1 MRIVLSLDEQG
12 KIPLYRQVIDGIIA
26 MIERGELSPGAKL
39 PSTRE
44 LAEDLAISRFTTSK
58 AYDELSRQGYID
70 TSSSVGSFVSL
81 KRRALDRVAVAPL
94 GPVDDDE
101 VELDALRL
109 SDYGERIMTSCAIE
123 PSAVELFEELNFSA
137 PDSDLLP
144 AAKWHELL
152 VKCSKERDFNV
163 LRKPGDVFGH
173 RALRD
178 SLVDYLARVRGI
190 RCSAE
195 QICIFSGAQSA
206 LDLLSCLLINE
217 GDRALVEN
225 PGFPGARRLIAAYG
239 GSVEPVP
246 VDSQGLVVEYLA
258 EKRLQGKFIY
268 VTPAHHDPTGAVMSP
283 ARREAL
289 LAWAR
294 RNSVWVLEDDFDSE
308 FRYSEKPLPTL
319 QSQDRDQLVIY
330 LSSFW
335 KIMFPVL
342 SLGFVVLPPRL
353 VAVVR
358 KAKSLAERD
367 FHFIEHEA
375 MAQFIS
381 EGHLERHVRRTR
393 ATYARRRESLIG
405 HLNQRLPG
413 KVRISPV
420 SAGTHL
426 MVHFEPEFQE
436 DLILSAARQSG
447 LPMVSTGAYYCG
459 SPNERE
465 LLIPFAHVAETE
477 IEQAIERFSEA
488 ISGR

>member
-1 MRIVLSLDEQG
+1 MRIVLSLDEQE

-58 AYDELSRQGYID
+58 AYDELLRQGYIE
-70 TSSSVGSFVSL
+70 TSSSVGSFVSF
-81 KRRALDRVAVAPL
+81 KRRSLDQAAVASIASSEPIEI
-94 GPVDDDE
+94 DR
-101 VELDALRL
+101 LRL

-137 PDSDLLP
+137 PAQEQLP
-144 AAKWHELL
+144 IGKWHELL
-152 VKCSKERDFNV
+152 VKCSKDRDYNA
-163 LRKPGDVFGH
+163 LKSTGDVFGH
-173 RALRD
+173 LALRN

-190 RCSAE
+190 RCSVE

-206 LDLLSCLLINE
+206 LDLLACLLINQ
-217 GDRALVEN
+217 GDVALVEN
-225 PGFPGARRLIAAYG
+225 PGFPGARRLVSAYG
-239 GSVEPVP
+239 GSIEPVP
-246 VDSQGLVVEYLA
+246 VDSQGLVVDYLT
-258 EKRLQGKFIY
+258 ERRLTGKFIY
-268 VTPAHHDPTGAVMSP
+268 LTPSHHDPTGAVMAP
-283 ARREAL
+283 ARRDAL
-289 LAWAR
+289 LSWAR

-308 FRYSEKPLPTL
+308 FRYSEKPLPAMY
-319 QSQDRDQLVIY
+319 SQDKDQLVIF

-342 SLGFVVLPPRL
+342 RLGFVVLPARL
-353 VAVVR
+353 VPVVR

-393 ATYARRRESLIG
+393 TTYARRRESLIAR
-405 HLNQRLPG
+405 LNQCLAG
-413 KVRISPV
+413 KVKISPV

-426 MVHFEPEFQE
+426 LVRFEPGLDEE
-436 DLILSAARQSG
+436 LILSAARQSG
-447 LPMVSTGAYYCG
+447 LPMVSTKAYYCG
-459 SPNERE
+459 ESSERE
-465 LLIPFAHVAETE
+465 LLIPFAHVAEVE
-477 IEQAIERFSEA
+477 IEQAVERFAEA
-488 ISGR
+488 IAVA